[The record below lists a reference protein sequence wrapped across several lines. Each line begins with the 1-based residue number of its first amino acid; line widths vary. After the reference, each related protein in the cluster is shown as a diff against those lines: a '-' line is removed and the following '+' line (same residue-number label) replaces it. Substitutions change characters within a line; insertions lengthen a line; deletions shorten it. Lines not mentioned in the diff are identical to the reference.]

1 MKRRLTALLL
11 VLICLPLTACQKQ
24 QNLYSATWF
33 DLFDTVAIVQGYA
46 DSQDSW
52 NAQTQAMYSDLQRYN
67 ELFDIYHHYD
77 GVINLYDV
85 NARAAAAPVQVSDEL
100 YAFLRWCKDTA
111 YPAANGATN
120 IAAGA
125 VLRLWHDARESDS
138 PVPPDADAI
147 AAALA
152 HIDVEDLVLDD
163 AAQTVYFADP
173 EMALDVGAVGKGYA
187 VEQTARAAQARGL
200 TSALLNIGGNVRAIG
215 TKPGGKPWTAGVENP
230 WGDDPA
236 YIQAVE
242 LADGDSLVISGDYQ
256 RYFEYDG
263 VRYAHL
269 IDLTT
274 GYPARYVSS
283 VAVLARADTGGLADA
298 LSTGLFC
305 LPEETGQ
312 ALAAQNHYA
321 VLWMRPDETE
331 RRLAA
336 IKTTPRLPEIG
347 GYIFAVNL
355 YKLYN
360 SHRCGLM
367 IVRQS
372 RSPCSKPWMRTS
384 AVAMF
389 VATGTLCTSQMRS
402 RFISF
407 GSLGLALM
415 GSRKKS
421 SMSTSSQAMRA
432 TICSAPPWPP
442 GRNFVTFS
450 PAFSSTRRPVVPVA
464 SRRCCSKI
472 WRYAIQNC
480 TINSFLE
487 SWAINAI
494 VIGKCHHPSQQS
506 TIY

>member
-1 MKRRLTALLL
+1 MKRRLAALALAMLL
-11 VLICLPLTACQKQ
+11 CLPLTACQKQ
-24 QNLYSATWF
+24 QKLYSATWF
-33 DLFDTVAIVQGYA
+33 DLFDTVAVVQGYA
-46 DSQDSW
+46 ASQQDW
-52 NAQTQAMYSDLQRYN
+52 DRQAAALYDDLAHYN
-67 ELFDIYHHYD
+67 QMFDIYNHYD
-77 GVINLYDV
+77 DVVNLYDV
-85 NARAAAAPVQVSDEL
+85 NAQAATAPVRVEDEL

-111 YPAANGATN
+111 YPATDGATN

-138 PVPPDADAI
+138 PAPPDADAI

-152 HIDVEDLVLDD
+152 HINVEDLVLDD

-200 TSALLNIGGNVRAIG
+200 TSALLNIGGNVRAVG

-312 ALAAQNHYA
+312 ALAVQNHYA
-321 VLWMRPDETE
+321 VLWMHPDET
-331 RRLAA
+331 
-336 IKTTPRLPEIG
+336 T
-347 GYIFAVNL
+347 
-355 YKLYN
+355 
-360 SHRCGLM
+360 
-367 IVRQS
+367 S
-372 RSPCSKPWMRTS
+372 RS
-384 AVAMF
+384 AD
-389 VATGTLCTSQMRS
+389 
-402 RFISF
+402 
-407 GSLGLALM
+407 
-415 GSRKKS
+415 
-421 SMSTSSQAMRA
+421 
-432 TICSAPPWPP
+432 WP
-442 GRNFVTFS
+442 
-450 PAFSSTRRPVVPVA
+450 
-464 SRRCCSKI
+464 
-472 WRYAIQNC
+472 Q
-480 TINSFLE
+480 
-487 SWAINAI
+487 
-494 VIGKCHHPSQQS
+494 
-506 TIY
+506 

>member
-11 VLICLPLTACQKQ
+11 VLLCLPLTACQKQ

-52 NAQTQAMYSDLQRYN
+52 NAQAQAVYSDLQRYN

-138 PVPPDADAI
+138 PAPPDADVI

-152 HIDVEDLVLDD
+152 HIDIEDLVLDD

-200 TSALLNIGGNVRAIG
+200 TSTAPLNIGGNVRAIG

-256 RYFEYDG
+256 RDTSSTTACG
-263 VRYAHL
+263 YAHL

-274 GYPARYVSS
+274 GCPARQPASQRGRAGPRRHRGAAPAERAFHR
-283 VAVLARADTGGLADA
+283 AVLSARGD
-298 LSTGLFC
+298 
-305 LPEETGQ
+305 
-312 ALAAQNHYA
+312 
-321 VLWMRPDETE
+321 RP
-331 RRLAA
+331 
-336 IKTTPRLPEIG
+336 G
-347 GYIFAVNL
+347 
-355 YKLYN
+355 
-360 SHRCGLM
+360 
-367 IVRQS
+367 
-372 RSPCSKPWMRTS
+372 
-384 AVAMF
+384 
-389 VATGTLCTSQMRS
+389 
-402 RFISF
+402 
-407 GSLGLALM
+407 
-415 GSRKKS
+415 
-421 SMSTSSQAMRA
+421 
-432 TICSAPPWPP
+432 P
-442 GRNFVTFS
+442 GRAK
-450 PAFSSTRRPVVPVA
+450 PLLARPLDAP
-464 SRRCCSKI
+464 
-472 WRYAIQNC
+472 
-480 TINSFLE
+480 
-487 SWAINAI
+487 
-494 VIGKCHHPSQQS
+494 
-506 TIY
+506 

>member
-1 MKRRLTALLL
+1 MKRRLAALTLAVLL
-11 VLICLPLTACQKQ
+11 CLPLTACQKQ
-24 QNLYSATWF
+24 QELYSATWF
-33 DLFDTVAIVQGYA
+33 DLFDTVAVVQGYA
-46 DSQDSW
+46 ASQQDW
-52 NAQTQAMYSDLQRYN
+52 DRQTAVLYDDLAHYN
-67 ELFDIYHHYD
+67 QLFDIYNHYD
-77 GVINLYDV
+77 DVVNLYDV
-85 NARAAAAPVQVSDEL
+85 NAQAAAAPVQVGGEL

-111 YPAANGATN
+111 YPATDGATN

-138 PVPPDADAI
+138 PAPPDADAI

-152 HIDVEDLVLDD
+152 HIDIEDLVLDD

-321 VLWMRPDETE
+321 VLWMHPDET
-331 RRLAA
+331 
-336 IKTTPRLPEIG
+336 T
-347 GYIFAVNL
+347 
-355 YKLYN
+355 
-360 SHRCGLM
+360 
-367 IVRQS
+367 S
-372 RSPCSKPWMRTS
+372 RS
-384 AVAMF
+384 AD
-389 VATGTLCTSQMRS
+389 
-402 RFISF
+402 
-407 GSLGLALM
+407 
-415 GSRKKS
+415 
-421 SMSTSSQAMRA
+421 
-432 TICSAPPWPP
+432 WP
-442 GRNFVTFS
+442 
-450 PAFSSTRRPVVPVA
+450 
-464 SRRCCSKI
+464 
-472 WRYAIQNC
+472 Q
-480 TINSFLE
+480 
-487 SWAINAI
+487 
-494 VIGKCHHPSQQS
+494 
-506 TIY
+506 

>member
-1 MKRRLTALLL
+1 MKVKQKKSALLPGLITVLMVVAAVAGGLRMIDPDGGRLDTMRQELETITAENEGLTAQVEALRTETAEQKA
-11 VLICLPLTACQKQ
+11 LPEAIQKQ
-24 QNLYSATWF
+24 KDEGFRLLGELERQIRAGESDKRIAYLTFDDGPYDNTTDAILDILKEKGVHATFFLRHRPDHVAQIQREIREGHTLANHSYSHKIKA
-33 DLFDTVAIVQGYA
+33 VYQSA
-46 DSQDSW
+46 DSCIKEIRDQQKW
-52 NAQTQAMYSDLQRYN
+52 LT
-67 ELFDIYHHYD
+67 ETVGVTPEIYRFP
-77 GVINLYDV
+77 GGS
-85 NARAAAAPVQVSDEL
+85 P
-100 YAFLRWCKDTA
+100 TA
-111 YPAANGATN
+111 GNKKQ
-120 IAAGA
+120 
-125 VLRLWHDARESDS
+125 
-138 PVPPDADAI
+138 AI

-152 HIDVEDLVLDD
+152 HIDIEDLVLDD

-321 VLWMRPDETE
+321 VLWMHPDET
-331 RRLAA
+331 
-336 IKTTPRLPEIG
+336 T
-347 GYIFAVNL
+347 
-355 YKLYN
+355 
-360 SHRCGLM
+360 
-367 IVRQS
+367 S
-372 RSPCSKPWMRTS
+372 RS
-384 AVAMF
+384 AD
-389 VATGTLCTSQMRS
+389 
-402 RFISF
+402 
-407 GSLGLALM
+407 
-415 GSRKKS
+415 
-421 SMSTSSQAMRA
+421 
-432 TICSAPPWPP
+432 WP
-442 GRNFVTFS
+442 
-450 PAFSSTRRPVVPVA
+450 
-464 SRRCCSKI
+464 
-472 WRYAIQNC
+472 Q
-480 TINSFLE
+480 
-487 SWAINAI
+487 
-494 VIGKCHHPSQQS
+494 
-506 TIY
+506 